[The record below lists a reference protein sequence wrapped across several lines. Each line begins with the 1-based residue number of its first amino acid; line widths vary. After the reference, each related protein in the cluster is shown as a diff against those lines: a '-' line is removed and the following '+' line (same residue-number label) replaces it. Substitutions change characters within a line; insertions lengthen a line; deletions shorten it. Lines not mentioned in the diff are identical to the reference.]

1 MYLTSINILVQNT
14 GTSKNRAKNDH
25 LVCIAFF
32 PSDSMTSENEVL
44 VDKEVHL
51 QISFQGRLQH
61 CRESQPISF
70 SCEILQR
77 LPRVQ
82 RSHHWSSPHSVTEK
96 NDIKSHVL
104 WFNMEKSDGL
114 LIRWIKDVLGLHCSL
129 TSSSAQ

>member
-51 QISFQGRLQH
+51 
-61 CRESQPISF
+61 
-70 SCEILQR
+70 
-77 LPRVQ
+77 
-82 RSHHWSSPHSVTEK
+82 
-96 NDIKSHVL
+96 
-104 WFNMEKSDGL
+104 
-114 LIRWIKDVLGLHCSL
+114 
-129 TSSSAQ
+129 